1 MNEFFASTT
10 WTDYLFPIVSAI
22 LIFLIG
28 LIINKLVSKYLVKV
42 LQKTKLDS
50 MLHRF
55 IQHGASIAI
64 WVIVAMSILGKF
76 GIDSS
81 TIITV
86 LAACGAAVALALQGS
101 LSNLASGLLIMAS
114 KQFKSGDVISAAG
127 ETGTVKSIDL
137 LYTTIVSPDL
147 RSITIPNASLTG
159 GNVINIT
166 ATGKRRID
174 VNIGISY
181 NSNVDEARKALI
193 QLASSTEG
201 VLADPAPA
209 CDVIDHADSAIILFL
224 RYWVEP
230 ANYDSA
236 RFFINNNIKK
246 VLDANGVEIPYPQMD
261 VHVKNM

>member
-1 MNEFFASTT
+1 MNEFFASAT
-10 WTDYLFPIVSAI
+10 WTDYLLPLTSAI

-28 LIINKLVSKYLVKV
+28 LIINKLVSKYLLKI
-42 LQKTKLDS
+42 LAKTKLDS

-64 WVIVAMSILGKF
+64 WVVVIMSILGKF

-137 LYTTIVSPDL
+137 LYTTIITPDQKY
-147 RSITIPNASLTG
+147 ITIPNASLTG
-159 GNVINIT
+159 GNVVNVT

-174 VNIGISY
+174 VNIGIAY
-181 NSNVDEARKALI
+181 NASVDEARKALI
-193 QLASSTEG
+193 MLAESTEG
-201 VLADPAPA
+201 VLKDPAPE
-209 CDVIDHADSAIILFL
+209 CDVIEYSDSAIILFF
-224 RYWVEP
+224 RCWVKP
-230 ANYDSA
+230 ANYDPA
-236 RFFINNNIKK
+236 RFYINNNIKK
-246 VLDANGVEIPYPQMD
+246 VLDANGIEIPYPQMD
-261 VHVKNM
+261 VHIKNQ